1 MDLLDRHIEDLVQGR
16 DMEMMEINEI
26 VTNTLGHHPCHFY
39 DDKIIGKAKYLLT
52 ETDLSIAEIAYFF
65 IQEAGRQLNDYGR
78 ICTIVTSLLAAY
90 TGLYSTYEG
99 MKAPVEI
106 EVSNVR

>member
-1 MDLLDRHIEDLVQGR
+1 
-16 DMEMMEINEI
+16 MEMMEINEI
-26 VTNTLGHHPCHFY
+26 ASKLHVSHKHLTDVVTNTLGHHPCHFY

-65 IQEAGRQLNDYGR
+65 IQEAGRQLNDHGR